1 MSAWFYI
8 LRLRSG
14 QLYVGATT
22 DLERRWEEHVRGCAC
37 RTSKIDPPVSIVC
50 TEEHPDFPAARRREA
65 QVKRWSRAK
74 REALVAGNVVEL
86 RRLARS
92 HDHQSDSS

>member
-1 MSAWFYI
+1 MPAHFYI

-22 DLERRWEEHVRGCAC
+22 ELERRWHEHTTGEAC
-37 RTSKIDPPVSIVC
+37 RTTKLDPPVEIVR
-50 TEEHPDFPAARRREA
+50 TEEHATFADARRREA
-65 QVKRWSRAK
+65 QLKRWSRAK
-74 REALVAGNVVEL
+74 REALVAGDAAEL

-92 HDHQSDSS
+92 HDHKSDSS

>member
-1 MSAWFYI
+1 MGSFFYI

-22 DLERRWEEHVRGCAC
+22 DLERRWEEHLAGHAC
-37 RTSKIDPPVSIVC
+37 RTTRLDPPVSVVYSE
-50 TEEHPDFPAARRREA
+50 TFASFAQARRREA

-74 REALVAGNVVEL
+74 REALVAGDTSEL
-86 RRLARS
+86 RRLAQS
-92 HDHQSDSS
+92 HDHQPR

>member
-1 MSAWFYI
+1 MPAHFYI

-14 QLYVGATT
+14 QLYVGATA
-22 DLERRWEEHVRGCAC
+22 DLERRWNEHVSGDAC
-37 RTSKIDPPVSIVC
+37 RTSKLDPPAAIVHA
-50 TEEHPDFPAARRREA
+50 EEHPTFADARRREA

-74 REALVAGNVVEL
+74 REALVAGDADAL

-92 HDHQSDSS
+92 RDHNR